1 MSIFQRLK
9 TTMTADAHGML
20 DAIEDRALLL
30 RQYVRDAETELARKR
45 GKLQLL
51 ELELRALA
59 KDEKATAAEL
69 SDLEADAQV
78 ALGAENDELSRFALK
93 GVLLRRARQRR
104 QAERREELSRES
116 QELSRVIAEQSDRYD
131 TLKERVEAEL
141 QATGAGASAV
151 PGDVISDEQVE
162 LELLRRKGRAPE
174 AR

>member
-30 RQYVRDAETELARKR
+30 RQYMRDAETELARKR

-51 ELELRALA
+51 ELELRALN
-59 KDEKATAAEL
+59 KEERATAAEL

-78 ALGAENDELSRFALK
+78 ALAAGNDELSRFALK
-93 GVLLRRARQRR
+93 GVLVRRARQRR

-116 QELSRVIAEQSDRYD
+116 QE
-131 TLKERVEAEL
+131 
-141 QATGAGASAV
+141 
-151 PGDVISDEQVE
+151 
-162 LELLRRKGRAPE
+162 
-174 AR
+174 